1 VKRLFDIISSA
12 FGLILLSPIF
22 LIVTILIKLD
32 SFGPV
37 FYRQVRIGMNFRPFS
52 IYKFRT
58 MEKGAEKRGPQI
70 TAGGDSRV
78 TKLGRILRKGKIDEL
93 PQLFNVL
100 KGEMSLVGPRPE
112 VEKYVNLY
120 RRDYGDILKVRPGIT
135 DLSSIIFSNE
145 EGILERQDDPEWY
158 YMHILL
164 PEKIKLAREYISRSS
179 FLYDLRIIIRTLFG
193 ILYYMVSKFSRNRM
207 AIGKNNRI
215 NHGKL

>member
-1 VKRLFDIISSA
+1 MKRLFDIISSA